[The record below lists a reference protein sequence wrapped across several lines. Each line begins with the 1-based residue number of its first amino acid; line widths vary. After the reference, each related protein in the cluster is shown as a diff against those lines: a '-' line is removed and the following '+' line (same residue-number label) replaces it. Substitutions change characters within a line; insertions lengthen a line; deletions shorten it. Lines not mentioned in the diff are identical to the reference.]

1 MNEIAPK
8 TDIQKSNIENDDLID
23 GKGIL
28 LGFLV
33 SITIWLIIFIIIMAF
48 WRPFS
53 PYPSESP
60 ILILSQFNNYG
71 MIKDFGVKF

>member
-33 SITIWLIIFIIIMAF
+33 SIPIWLIIINIIMAF
-48 WRPFS
+48 
-53 PYPSESP
+53 
-60 ILILSQFNNYG
+60 
-71 MIKDFGVKF
+71 